1 MGRNKKKVED
11 VAADIPPAE
20 ESPESSGASLEG
32 ADGAGAEKKT
42 RERRT
47 KAQIQADEARA
58 MAVVAGPVAALPFL
72 ILSEFLGAHWKLT
85 PDETVAVADPL
96 ALVMAKYSPALER
109 YGPEMALACALFAVT
124 LPRIQHKRAPAPEAG
139 KVPG

>member
-1 MGRNKKKVED
+1 MGRKKKIEE
-11 VAADIPPAE
+11 VAAEIPPPDE
-20 ESPESSGASLEG
+20 LSETPGGPSEG
-32 ADGAGAEKKT
+32 AEGAGAEKKT

-85 PDETVAVADPL
+85 PDETAAVADPL

-109 YGPEMALACALFAVT
+109 YGPEMALACVLFAVT
-124 LPRIQHKRAPAPEAG
+124 LPRIQHKRAPAPDAEKALG
-139 KVPG
+139 